1 MDAPGFART
10 RPRRRHGALGLTR
23 EPVCDVL
30 LLGLFLRG
38 DSNVS
43 MVQAA
48 KHGDRDQLGRPC
60 GRGTSY
66 EIAMVV

>member
-1 MDAPGFART
+1 MDARVFART
-10 RPRRRHGALGLTR
+10 RGRRRHGAVALTG

-30 LLGLFLRG
+30 LFGMFLRG

-48 KHGDRDQLGRPC
+48 KDGNRDQLGW
-60 GRGTSY
+60 S
-66 EIAMVV
+66 